1 MRDNFNEDALP
12 VEPNMHTV
20 QKSSDQLDYESG
32 IPLCG
37 TRSGRFDSSKPNLSN
52 PPQSERP
59 LYCAASGASLGK
71 AINDLALLCR
81 HRADAWYYDL
91 KTGERLVMNDG
102 ERMMLMVSEIAEAFE
117 GKRKDLMDSH
127 LTHRKAVDVELADLL
142 IRVLD
147 YAGENCQDLGGAL
160 IEKLEYNRNR
170 ADHKKEARLGAN
182 GKRF

>member
-12 VEPNMHTV
+12 VEPDMH
-20 QKSSDQLDYESG
+20 
-32 IPLCG
+32 
-37 TRSGRFDSSKPNLSN
+37 RSLLSVAAEPGRFAPKLAPKQHYNPADFSSL
-52 PPQSERP
+52 
-59 LYCAASGASLGK
+59 AT
-71 AINDLALLCR
+71 AINDLSNICR
-81 HRADAWYYDL
+81 QRADSWYYDL

-182 GKRF
+182 GKK